1 MSDTAGD
8 PPDNTQNTGNGDRST
23 PSKGADSGTGYD
35 GAVPESSATSNA
47 PRQHKMFYGWW
58 IVLASVFS
66 NGTGG
71 AIHWQGFAVFFLPV
85 TESLGLSRFQTSLVF
100 SFARLENGLMGPFTG
115 YLIDR
120 FGPRWMAFFGSLIVG
135 IGYIVLATTNTYYQ
149 FLFVYIA
156 VISVGASTSFMQASM
171 AVLNTWFIRRR
182 GLVMGINA
190 AGMRGGAA
198 IFIPTLGWLLSIYSW
213 QTVSVGI
220 GLMMIF
226 WVAPFA
232 LTYRRSPESYGMLP
246 DGDTRAIRAAAER
259 AAGGAFRTDQA
270 WGVKEAIRTSAYW
283 LLALATTLRLG
294 VTSAIQLHAIAIFV
308 WKGESAVAGAAML
321 GAVSAIAIPIILL
334 MGWLSD
340 RVARGPL
347 LFAAYSVSAIGLLLL
362 NFVEGTIP
370 VFIAFALFAPAQAS
384 ASVNWSLVG
393 DLFGR
398 RNFATLRGLLAP
410 MYNGATVVTAA
421 GAGYMYDRTESYTIV
436 LLGGAVLLASAA
448 LTFFVLKPPTRSDK
462 RLDSATPDA
471 TPSAT

>member
-1 MSDTAGD
+1 
-8 PPDNTQNTGNGDRST
+8 
-23 PSKGADSGTGYD
+23 
-35 GAVPESSATSNA
+35 
-47 PRQHKMFYGWW
+47 MFFGWW
-58 IVLASVFS
+58 IVMASVFS

-71 AIHWQGFAVFFLPV
+71 AIHWQGFSVFFLPV

-120 FGPRWMAFFGSLIVG
+120 FGPRWMAFFGSLMVG
-135 IGYIVLATTNTYYQ
+135 VGYIILAKTDTYYQ
-149 FLFVYIA
+149 FLIVYIA
-156 VISVGASTSFMQASM
+156 VISFGASTSFMQASM

-182 GLVMGINA
+182 GLVMSINA

-198 IFIPTLGWLLSIYSW
+198 IFIPTLGWLLSVYSW
-213 QTVSVGI
+213 QAVSVGI

-232 LTYRRSPESYGMLP
+232 LVYRRSPESYNMRP
-246 DGDTRAIRAAAER
+246 DGDTLEMREAAAR
-259 AAGGAFRTDQA
+259 AGGGAFRTDVA
-270 WGVKEAIRTSAYW
+270 WGVKEAMRTSAYW

-294 VTSAIQLHAIAIFV
+294 VTSAIQVHAIAIFV
-308 WKGESAVAGAAML
+308 WKSESAVTGAVML
-321 GAVSAIAIPIILL
+321 GAVSAIAFPIILL

-347 LFAAYSVSAIGLLLL
+347 LFVSYTISGIGLVLL
-362 NFVEGTIP
+362 NFVEGTVL
-370 VFIAFALFAPAQAS
+370 VFITFAMFDPAQAS

-410 MYNGATVVTAA
+410 MYNIATVVTVS
-421 GAGYMYDRTESYTIV
+421 GAGFLYDQTESYSIV
-436 LLGGAVLLASAA
+436 LIVGAALLFGSA
-448 LTFFVLKPPTRSDK
+448 LTFFVLKAPTKPEESSPEGDIDSDTGS
-462 RLDSATPDA
+462 DPVAT
-471 TPSAT
+471 

>member
-8 PPDNTQNTGNGDRST
+8 PPDNEQIPGSGDRSA
-23 PSKGADSGTGYD
+23 PSGGADSGLG
-35 GAVPESSATSNA
+35 GAAPVPGAAATSNA
-47 PRQHKMFYGWW
+47 PRKKKMFYGWW
-58 IVLASVFS
+58 IVIASVFS

-120 FGPRWMAFFGSLIVG
+120 FGPRWMAFFGSLMVG
-135 IGYIVLATTNTYYQ
+135 IGYIVLAMTDTYYQ

-156 VISVGASTSFMQASM
+156 VISFGASTSFMQASM

-213 QTVSVGI
+213 QAVSVGI

-232 LTYRRSPESYGMLP
+232 LTYRSSPERYGMLP
-246 DGDTRAIRAAAER
+246 DGDTRAMRAAAER
-259 AAGGAFRTDQA
+259 AAGRGGAFRTDQA
-270 WGVKEAIRTSAYW
+270 WGVKEALRTSAYW

-347 LFAAYSVSAIGLLLL
+347 LFASYSISAVGLLLL
-362 NFVEGTIP
+362 NYVEGTIP
-370 VFIAFALFAPAQAS
+370 VFLAFAMFAPAQAS

-436 LLGGAVLLASAA
+436 LLGGAVLLFGAA
-448 LTFFVLKPPTRSDK
+448 LTFFVLKPPTRSID
-462 RLDSATPDA
+462 RPASDTPVAT
-471 TPSAT
+471 

>member
-1 MSDTAGD
+1 
-8 PPDNTQNTGNGDRST
+8 
-23 PSKGADSGTGYD
+23 
-35 GAVPESSATSNA
+35 
-47 PRQHKMFYGWW
+47 MFYGWW
-58 IVLASVFS
+58 IVIASVFS

-71 AIHWQGFAVFFLPV
+71 AIHWQGFSVFFLPV

-120 FGPRWMAFFGSLIVG
+120 FGPRWMAFFGSLMVG
-135 IGYIVLATTNTYYQ
+135 VGYILLAATDTYYQ
-149 FLFVYIA
+149 FLLVYIL
-156 VISVGASTSFMQASM
+156 VISFGASTSFMQASM
-171 AVLNTWFIRRR
+171 AALNTWFIRRR
-182 GLVMGINA
+182 GLVMSINA

-198 IFIPTLGWLLSIYSW
+198 IFIPTLGWLLSVYSW

-220 GLMMIF
+220 GVMMIVF
-226 WVAPFA
+226 VAPFA
-232 LTYRRSPESYGMLP
+232 LTYRKSPEAYGMLP
-246 DGDTRAIRAAAER
+246 DGDTPEMRERAER
-259 AAGGAFRTDQA
+259 ASASNSALRSDQS
-270 WGVKEAIRTSAYW
+270 WGVKEALRTSAYW

-308 WKGESAVAGAAML
+308 WKGQSELAGAAML
-321 GAVSAIAIPIILL
+321 GAVAAIAFPIILL

-347 LFAAYSVSAIGLLLL
+347 LFVSYAISGVGLLLL
-362 NFVEGTIP
+362 NFVEGTVP
-370 VFIAFALFAPAQAS
+370 VFIAFAMFAPAQAS

-421 GAGYMYDRTESYTIV
+421 GAGYLFDRTQSYSIV
-436 LLGGAVLLASAA
+436 LWVGAVLLFAA
-448 LTFFVLKPPTRSDK
+448 AFTFLILKPPRRSD
-462 RLDSATPDA
+462 RTVIAERPN
-471 TPSAT
+471 

>member
-1 MSDTAGD
+1 
-8 PPDNTQNTGNGDRST
+8 
-23 PSKGADSGTGYD
+23 
-35 GAVPESSATSNA
+35 
-47 PRQHKMFYGWW
+47 MFYGWW

-135 IGYIVLATTNTYYQ
+135 IGYIVLAFTDTYYQ

-213 QTVSVGI
+213 QTVSIGI

-259 AAGGAFRTDQA
+259 AAGAGGAFRTDQA

-362 NFVEGTIP
+362 NFVK
-370 VFIAFALFAPAQAS
+370 AQS
-384 ASVNWSLVG
+384 RSL
-393 DLFGR
+393 
-398 RNFATLRGLLAP
+398 
-410 MYNGATVVTAA
+410 
-421 GAGYMYDRTESYTIV
+421 
-436 LLGGAVLLASAA
+436 
-448 LTFFVLKPPTRSDK
+448 
-462 RLDSATPDA
+462 
-471 TPSAT
+471 

>member
-1 MSDTAGD
+1 
-8 PPDNTQNTGNGDRST
+8 
-23 PSKGADSGTGYD
+23 
-35 GAVPESSATSNA
+35 
-47 PRQHKMFYGWW
+47 MFFGWW
-58 IVLASVFS
+58 IVIASVFS

-71 AIHWQGFAVFFLPV
+71 AIHWQGFSVFFLPV

-120 FGPRWMAFFGSLIVG
+120 FGPRWMAFFGSLLVG
-135 IGYIVLATTNTYYQ
+135 VGYIILATTNTYYQ
-149 FLFVYIA
+149 FLIVYIA
-156 VISVGASTSFMQASM
+156 VISLGASTSFMQASM

-182 GLVMGINA
+182 GLVMAINA

-198 IFIPTLGWLLSIYSW
+198 IFIPLLGWLLSVYSW
-213 QTVSVGI
+213 QAVSVGI

-232 LTYRRSPESYGMLP
+232 LTYRRSPESYGMQP
-246 DGDTRAIRAAAER
+246 DGDTPELRAVAER
-259 AAGGAFRTDQA
+259 AARSGGAARSDVT
-270 WGVKEAIRTSAYW
+270 WGVREALHTSAYW

-294 VTSAIQLHAIAIFV
+294 VTSAIQVHAIAIFV
-308 WKGESAVAGAAML
+308 WKSENAVAGAAML
-321 GAVSAIAIPIILL
+321 GAVSAIAFPIILL
-334 MGWLSD
+334 LGWLSD

-347 LFAAYSVSAIGLLLL
+347 LFVSYTISAVGLVLL

-370 VFIAFALFAPAQAS
+370 VFIAFAMFAPAQAS

-410 MYNGATVVTAA
+410 MYNIATVVTVA
-421 GAGYMYDRTESYTIV
+421 GAGFMYDRTESYSVV
-436 LLGGAVLLASAA
+436 LMVGAALLFGAA
-448 LTFFVLKPPTRSDK
+448 LTFFILKPPTRSTE
-462 RLDSATPDA
+462 STTPK
-471 TPSAT
+471 PSNS

>member
-1 MSDTAGD
+1 
-8 PPDNTQNTGNGDRST
+8 
-23 PSKGADSGTGYD
+23 
-35 GAVPESSATSNA
+35 
-47 PRQHKMFYGWW
+47 MFYGWW
-58 IVLASVFS
+58 IVIASVFS

-71 AIHWQGFAVFFLPV
+71 AIHWQGFSVFFLPV

-120 FGPRWMAFFGSLIVG
+120 FGPRWMAFFGSLMVG
-135 IGYIVLATTNTYYQ
+135 VGYIVLAKTGTYYQ
-149 FLFVYIA
+149 FMLVYIF

-171 AVLNTWFIRRR
+171 AALNTWFIRRR
-182 GLVMGINA
+182 GLVMSINA

-198 IFIPTLGWLLSIYSW
+198 IFIPVLGWLLSVYSW
-213 QTVSVGI
+213 QSVSVGI

-226 WVAPFA
+226 FVAPFA
-232 LTYRRSPESYGMLP
+232 LTYRRSPEAYGMLP
-246 DGDTRAIRAAAER
+246 DGDTREMRERAER
-259 AAGGAFRTDQA
+259 ASAGNSALRSDQS
-270 WGVKEAIRTSAYW
+270 WGVREALRTSAYW

-308 WKGESAVAGAAML
+308 WKGQSEVAGAVML
-321 GAVSAIAIPIILL
+321 GAVAAIAFPIILL

-347 LFAAYSVSAIGLLLL
+347 LFVSYSISGAGLLLL

-370 VFIAFALFAPAQAS
+370 VFIAFAMFAPAQAS

-421 GAGYMYDRTESYTIV
+421 GAGLLYDRTGSYTIV
-436 LLGGAVLLASAA
+436 LWTGAVLLFAA
-448 LTFFVLKPPTRSDK
+448 AFAFFILKPPR
-462 RLDSATPDA
+462 RPDA
-471 TPSAT
+471 IPRVVTSVAADAVR

>member
-1 MSDTAGD
+1 
-8 PPDNTQNTGNGDRST
+8 
-23 PSKGADSGTGYD
+23 
-35 GAVPESSATSNA
+35 
-47 PRQHKMFYGWW
+47 MFYGWW
-58 IVLASVFS
+58 IVIASVFS

-71 AIHWQGFAVFFLPV
+71 AIHWQGFSVFFLPV

-120 FGPRWMAFFGSLIVG
+120 FGPRWMAFFGSLMVG
-135 IGYIVLATTNTYYQ
+135 VGYIVLAKTGTYYQ
-149 FLFVYIA
+149 FMLVYIF

-171 AVLNTWFIRRR
+171 AALNTWFIRRR
-182 GLVMGINA
+182 GLVMSINA

-198 IFIPTLGWLLSIYSW
+198 IFIPVLGWLLSVYSW
-213 QTVSVGI
+213 QSVSVGI

-226 WVAPFA
+226 FVAPFA
-232 LTYRRSPESYGMLP
+232 LTYRRSPEAYGMLP
-246 DGDTRAIRAAAER
+246 DGDTREMRDAAER
-259 AAGGAFRTDQA
+259 ASAGNSALRSDQS
-270 WGVKEAIRTSAYW
+270 WGVKEALRTSAYW

-308 WKGESAVAGAAML
+308 WKGQSEVAGAVML
-321 GAVSAIAIPIILL
+321 GAVAAIAFPIILL

-347 LFAAYSVSAIGLLLL
+347 LFVSYSISGAGLLLL

-370 VFIAFALFAPAQAS
+370 VFIAFAMFAPAQAS

-421 GAGYMYDRTESYTIV
+421 GAGLLYDRTGSYTIV
-436 LLGGAVLLASAA
+436 LWTGAVLLFAA
-448 LTFFVLKPPTRSDK
+448 AFAFFILKPPR
-462 RLDSATPDA
+462 RPDA
-471 TPSAT
+471 IPRVVTSVAADAAR

>member
-1 MSDTAGD
+1 MSDSQNDSSDVT
-8 PPDNTQNTGNGDRST
+8 PDSLGAAREEQRNAASG
-23 PSKGADSGTGYD
+23 GADSKPFPATGSTTT
-35 GAVPESSATSNA
+35 GAGQKRE
-47 PRQHKMFYGWW
+47 RGMFYGWW
-58 IVLASVFS
+58 IVIASVFS

-71 AIHWQGFAVFFLPV
+71 AIHWQGFSVFFLPV

-120 FGPRWMAFFGSLIVG
+120 FGPRWMAFFGSLLVG
-135 IGYIVLATTNTYYQ
+135 IGYIILATTDTYYQ

-156 VISVGASTSFMQASM
+156 VISFGASTTFMQASM

-182 GLVMGINA
+182 GLVMAINA

-198 IFIPTLGWLLSIYSW
+198 IFIPALGWLLDTYSW
-213 QTVSVGI
+213 QKVSVGI

-232 LTYRRSPESYGMLP
+232 LTYRRSPESYDMLP
-246 DGDTRAIRAAAER
+246 DGDTREMREQAER
-259 AAGGAFRTDQA
+259 SALRGGSGRSDQS
-270 WGVKEAIRTSAYW
+270 WSVREALHTSAYW

-294 VTSAIQLHAIAIFV
+294 VTSAIQVHAIAIFV
-308 WKGESAVAGAAML
+308 WKSESAVAGAAML
-321 GAVSAIAIPIILL
+321 GAISAIAFPIILI

-340 RVARGPL
+340 RMARGPL
-347 LFAAYSVSAIGLLLL
+347 LFVSYTTSAIGLVLL
-362 NFVEGTIP
+362 NFVDGTIL
-370 VFIAFALFAPAQAS
+370 VFLAFAMFAPAQAS

-410 MYNGATVVTAA
+410 MYNIATVVTVA
-421 GAGYMYDRTESYTIV
+421 GAGLMYDRTESYTVV
-436 LLGGAVLLASAA
+436 LLVGAA
-448 LTFFVLKPPTRSDK
+448 LLFAAALSFFALKPPQRPDHKVPVTEE
-462 RLDSATPDA
+462 AT
-471 TPSAT
+471 

>member
-1 MSDTAGD
+1 
-8 PPDNTQNTGNGDRST
+8 
-23 PSKGADSGTGYD
+23 
-35 GAVPESSATSNA
+35 
-47 PRQHKMFYGWW
+47 MFFGWW
-58 IVLASVFS
+58 IVIASVFS

-71 AIHWQGFAVFFLPV
+71 AIHWQGFSVFFLPV

-120 FGPRWMAFFGSLIVG
+120 FGPRWMAFFGSLLVG

-156 VISVGASTSFMQASM
+156 VISFGASTSFMQASM

-182 GLVMGINA
+182 GLVMAINA

-198 IFIPTLGWLLSIYSW
+198 IFIPALGWLLDTYSW
-213 QTVSVGI
+213 QKVSVGI

-246 DGDTRAIRAAAER
+246 DGDTPELREAAER
-259 AAGGAFRTDQA
+259 SARQGGAARSDQA
-270 WGVKEAIRTSAYW
+270 WSVREALHTSAYW

-294 VTSAIQLHAIAIFV
+294 VTSAIQVHAIAIFV
-308 WKGESAVAGAAML
+308 WKSESAVAGAAML
-321 GAVSAIAIPIILL
+321 GAVSAIAFPIILI

-340 RVARGPL
+340 RMARGPL
-347 LFAAYSVSAIGLLLL
+347 LFVSYAISAIGLVLL
-362 NFVEGTIP
+362 NFVEGTVL
-370 VFIAFALFAPAQAS
+370 VFIAFAMFAPAQAS

-410 MYNGATVVTAA
+410 MYNIATVVTVA
-421 GAGYMYDRTESYTIV
+421 GAGFLYDRTESYTVV
-436 LLGGAVLLASAA
+436 LIIGGALLFGAA
-448 LTFFVLKPPTRSDK
+448 LTFLVLKPPQKPDNLVAESDTAGD
-462 RLDSATPDA
+462 LAVT
-471 TPSAT
+471 

>member
-1 MSDTAGD
+1 MSDSAGE
-8 PPDNTQNTGNGDRST
+8 
-23 PSKGADSGTGYD
+23 PSNSNQGVGREQRPAPSGGADSDATAVH
-35 GAVPESSATSNA
+35 GAAATSS
-47 PRQHKMFYGWW
+47 PPTRERGMFFGWW
-58 IVLASVFS
+58 IVIASVFS

-71 AIHWQGFAVFFLPV
+71 AIHWQGFSVFFLPV

-120 FGPRWMAFFGSLIVG
+120 FGPRWMAFFGSLLVG
-135 IGYIVLATTNTYYQ
+135 IGYIVLATTDTYYQ

-156 VISVGASTSFMQASM
+156 IISFGASTSFMQASM

-182 GLVMGINA
+182 GLVMAINA

-198 IFIPTLGWLLSIYSW
+198 IFIPALGWLLDAYSW
-213 QTVSVGI
+213 QKVSVGI

-246 DGDTRAIRAAAER
+246 DGDTREMREAAER
-259 AAGGAFRTDQA
+259 SAARGGSARSDQS
-270 WGVKEAIRTSAYW
+270 WSVREALHTSAYW

-294 VTSAIQLHAIAIFV
+294 VTSAIQVHAIAIFV
-308 WKGESAVAGAAML
+308 WKSESAVAGAAML
-321 GAVSAIAIPIILL
+321 GAVSAIAFPIILI

-340 RVARGPL
+340 RMARGPL
-347 LFAAYSVSAIGLLLL
+347 LFISYTTSAIGLVLL
-362 NFVEGTIP
+362 NFVEGTFL
-370 VFIAFALFAPAQAS
+370 VFVTFAMFAPAQAS

-410 MYNGATVVTAA
+410 MYNIATVVTVA
-421 GAGYMYDRTESYTIV
+421 GAGFLYDRTESYTVV
-436 LLGGAVLLASAA
+436 LLVGAA
-448 LTFFVLKPPTRSDK
+448 LLFGAALSFFALKPPQRPEPAAPVTEE
-462 RLDSATPDA
+462 T
-471 TPSAT
+471 T

>member
-1 MSDTAGD
+1 
-8 PPDNTQNTGNGDRST
+8 
-23 PSKGADSGTGYD
+23 
-35 GAVPESSATSNA
+35 
-47 PRQHKMFYGWW
+47 MFYGWW
-58 IVLASVFS
+58 IVIASVFS

-71 AIHWQGFAVFFLPV
+71 AIHWQGFSVFFLPV

-120 FGPRWMAFFGSLIVG
+120 FGPRWMAFFGSLMVG
-135 IGYIVLATTNTYYQ
+135 VGYIVLAKTGTYYQ
-149 FLFVYIA
+149 FMLVYIF

-171 AVLNTWFIRRR
+171 AALNTWFIRRR
-182 GLVMGINA
+182 GLVMSINA

-198 IFIPTLGWLLSIYSW
+198 IFIPVLGWLLSVYSW
-213 QTVSVGI
+213 QSVSVGI

-226 WVAPFA
+226 FVAPFA
-232 LTYRRSPESYGMLP
+232 LTYRRSPEAYGMLP
-246 DGDTRAIRAAAER
+246 DGDTREMRDAAER
-259 AAGGAFRTDQA
+259 ASAGNSALRSDQS
-270 WGVKEAIRTSAYW
+270 WGVREALRTSAYW

-308 WKGESAVAGAAML
+308 WKGQSEVAGAVML
-321 GAVSAIAIPIILL
+321 GAVAAIAFPRILL

-347 LFAAYSVSAIGLLLL
+347 LFVSYSISGAGLLLL

-370 VFIAFALFAPAQAS
+370 VFIAFAMFAPAQAS

-421 GAGYMYDRTESYTIV
+421 GAGLLYDRTGSYTIV
-436 LLGGAVLLASAA
+436 LWTGAVLLFAA
-448 LTFFVLKPPTRSDK
+448 AFVFFILKPPR
-462 RLDSATPDA
+462 RPDA
-471 TPSAT
+471 IPRVVTSVAADAAR

>member
-1 MSDTAGD
+1 
-8 PPDNTQNTGNGDRST
+8 
-23 PSKGADSGTGYD
+23 
-35 GAVPESSATSNA
+35 
-47 PRQHKMFYGWW
+47 MFYGWW
-58 IVLASVFS
+58 IVIASVFS

-71 AIHWQGFAVFFLPV
+71 AIHWQGFSVFFLPV

-120 FGPRWMAFFGSLIVG
+120 FGPRWMAFFGSLMVG
-135 IGYIVLATTNTYYQ
+135 VGYIALAATDTYYQ
-149 FLFVYIA
+149 FLIVYIA
-156 VISVGASTSFMQASM
+156 VISFGASTSFMQASM
-171 AVLNTWFIRRR
+171 AALNTWFIRRR
-182 GLVMGINA
+182 GLVMSINA

-198 IFIPTLGWLLSIYSW
+198 IFIPTLGWLLSVYSW
-213 QTVSVGI
+213 QAVSVGI

-226 WVAPFA
+226 FVAPFA
-232 LTYRRSPESYGMLP
+232 LAYRRSPEAYGMLP
-246 DGDTRAIRAAAER
+246 DGDTPEMRDRAER
-259 AAGGAFRTDQA
+259 ASARNSALRSDQS
-270 WGVKEAIRTSAYW
+270 WDVKEALRTSAYW

-308 WKGESAVAGAAML
+308 WKGQSEVAGAVML
-321 GAVSAIAIPIILL
+321 GAVAAIAFPIILL

-347 LFAAYSVSAIGLLLL
+347 LFVSYTISAAGLLLL
-362 NFVEGTIP
+362 IFVEGTIP
-370 VFIAFALFAPAQAS
+370 VFIAFAMFAPAQAS

-421 GAGYMYDRTESYTIV
+421 GAGYLFDRTQSYTIV
-436 LLGGAVLLASAA
+436 LWVGAA
-448 LTFFVLKPPTRSDK
+448 LLFAAAITFFILKPPRRSD
-462 RLDSATPDA
+462 RTVIAERPN
-471 TPSAT
+471 